1 MKSKLKPTNDW
12 LVTDDNPK
20 MREVC
25 SEVKFP
31 LSQEVLDIIDKMLAY
46 VDESFDDN
54 AEKYDIRPGIGIA
67 ANQLGLNQRFFYV
80 HFTDFCQKE
89 HRYLLINPEWIDKSL
104 NKAYLAVGE
113 GCLSV
118 PKDKDGYVIRSET
131 VKLKGFDYLTQKDVE
146 ISAHGLLAMC
156 LQHEMDHLE
165 GKFYYDSI
173 NIMKPFHKKDE
184 WVCIE
189 QKPCNECK

>member
-25 SEVKFP
+25 TEVKFP

-67 ANQLGLNQRFFYV
+67 ANQLGLNQRLFLCSFYW
-80 HFTDFCQKE
+80 FLSKRTSILTDQS
-89 HRYLLINPEWIDKSL
+89 W
-104 NKAYLAVGE
+104 
-113 GCLSV
+113 
-118 PKDKDGYVIRSET
+118 
-131 VKLKGFDYLTQKDVE
+131 
-146 ISAHGLLAMC
+146 
-156 LQHEMDHLE
+156 MD
-165 GKFYYDSI
+165 
-173 NIMKPFHKKDE
+173 
-184 WVCIE
+184 W
-189 QKPCNECK
+189 